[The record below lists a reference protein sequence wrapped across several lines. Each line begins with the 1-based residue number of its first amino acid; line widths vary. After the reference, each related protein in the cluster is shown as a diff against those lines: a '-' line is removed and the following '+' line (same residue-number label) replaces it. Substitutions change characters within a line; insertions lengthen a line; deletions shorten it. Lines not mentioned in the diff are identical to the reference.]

1 MSFREELSVDFQVL
15 STPSDKL
22 FMRELRTAPYFVKK
36 AELPDFY
43 SILLSHF
50 QKRIRSKTGNAILLS
65 VCKSLY
71 YDEAFEVFAK
81 ERMIELLPYAQ
92 KEFRS
97 QLLDLL
103 YILVSKIPDVF
114 SEKIAA
120 QIAPLADY
128 EPRKVLTI
136 IAIFAQSFDEV
147 REPFPMVDILFRH
160 TESFKAIECA
170 DDYISLLCWLM
181 ANKQTFR
188 RDRNKHCWTYICDML
203 SLKNIVILNTC
214 YYAMCCMAEIDKRL
228 VDECG
233 YPVPALS
240 RDIRRR
246 SVQSAALS
254 LLLRCPPK
262 SDTRKME
269 DILQSLIVAAAY
281 NEKAS
286 LILMQ
291 LSTDGVNAIRLLQIP
306 QWMHRG
312 LPGAVDT
319 MKLFCILLLHTDLRP
334 IVIETPETIDLLC
347 GLLSSNSVG
356 MMGAIS
362 TIIRKLPLTPEFVQS
377 LSKRGFL
384 GSYFSSVLENED
396 VDVLMSAL
404 RLLDALSRICY
415 VREMGEM
422 VDTVVRLIKEQNP
435 LSNAA
440 ASVAVDMCRHSKCAH
455 LFKQSKLPDFFRKP
469 CDDPKMKK
477 YGDRFLQIYAKHMS
491 N

>member
-1 MSFREELSVDFQVL
+1 MSFREEQNVNFQVL
-15 STPSDKL
+15 STPRDKR

-36 AELPDFY
+36 NELPDFF
-43 SILLSHF
+43 SILLGHF
-50 QKRIRSKTGNAILLS
+50 QKRIHSRTGNAILLS
-65 VCKSLY
+65 ICKSF
-71 YDEAFEVFAK
+71 YDDDAIEIFAK
-81 ERMIELLPYAQ
+81 ERMIDLLPYAQ
-92 KEFRS
+92 KEYRT

-103 YILVSKIPDVF
+103 YILVSKIPDIF
-114 SEKIAA
+114 NEKIAT
-120 QIAPLADY
+120 QIAPLADA

-147 REPFPMVDILFRH
+147 HDPFPMVDILFRH

-181 ANKQTFR
+181 ANKPTFR
-188 RDRNKHCWTYICDML
+188 KERNKHCWTYICDML
-203 SLKNIVILNTC
+203 SLKNIAILNTC
-214 YYAMCCMAEIDKRL
+214 YYAMCSMAEIDKKL

-246 SVQSAALS
+246 PIQSAALS
-254 LLLRCPPK
+254 LLVRCPPK

-269 DILQSLIVAAAY
+269 DILQSLIAAAGD
-281 NEKAS
+281 NEKAA

-291 LSTDGVNAIRLLQIP
+291 LSTDSVNALRLLQIP

-319 MKLFCILLLHTDLRP
+319 MRLFCILLLHTDLKP
-334 IVIETPETIDLLC
+334 IVVETPETIDLLC

-356 MMGAIS
+356 MTGAIS

-377 LSKRGFL
+377 LSESGFL

-422 VDTVVRLIKEQNP
+422 VDTVVRLIKETNP

-440 ASVAVDMCRHSKCAH
+440 ASVAVDMCRHSKCAT
-455 LFKQSKLPDFFRKP
+455 LFKQNKLPEFFRKP
-469 CDDPKMKK
+469 SEDPKMKK
-477 YGDRFLQIYAKHMS
+477 YGDRFLQVYAKHTF